1 MVIFYDSKKNLHIK
15 QKKKKSFGH
24 ILPDYFS
31 GIVNQ
36 VLLLP
41 GKFISDTSPALTG
54 TILSNLERFFPS

>member
-1 MVIFYDSKKNLHIK
+1 MIAKKLTH
-15 QKKKKSFGH
+15 QAKKKKSFGH

-54 TILSNLERFFPS
+54 TI